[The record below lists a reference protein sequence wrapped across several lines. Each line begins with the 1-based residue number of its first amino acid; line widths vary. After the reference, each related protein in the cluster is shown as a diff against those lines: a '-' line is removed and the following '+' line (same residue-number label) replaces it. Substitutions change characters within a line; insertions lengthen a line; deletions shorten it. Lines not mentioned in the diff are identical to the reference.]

1 MRLILRILTSR
12 ISNKIILPYLLLAL
26 FLAVA
31 MTFVAV
37 RLTTGALQDRMD
49 NRLIEAGQVTSDGL
63 IAAEDQ
69 QIEQLRGM
77 AFTEG
82 VPAALAARDA
92 GRLAELLRPH
102 WANSGLY
109 SLVAFDTAGQ
119 PLLSWRR
126 ASGAGVGAPPED
138 APATDL
144 AQSWVVQQV
153 IGGREDAFGDKFSIF
168 RDERLYTAAPV
179 RREGNLAGG
188 LMVGLPL
195 DLLLERLQ
203 SRSQAS
209 ATTFY
214 DAGGRAV
221 ATTQILAGDAV
232 IPAIPLD
239 ALEQLVAQR
248 DSAAPLHIQS
258 VVGLNGREYQF
269 AYSPLKVRRVMNG
282 FFAVALPRQII
293 VDTWASERLPLG
305 ALALLIVVAV
315 VGVGLAVS
323 RHITHPLADLVGAAR
338 AVAGG
343 ELRRRSTVRSR
354 DELGVVARSFNQMTE
369 RLLHLYETSR
379 TLSAHTQI
387 GAILDQTGAAV
398 QPLVGGAVAL
408 ALLEDQDGWRLA
420 TGDTAPDLLRSLRHT
435 RIADGAALAA
445 LAKRAERPVVV
456 AAGARRLRMLPLP
469 PGYAEICYMALMVQ
483 GRPIGLLLMLHAEA
497 GAFAEAVREPL
508 AAIGSMAA
516 TSLHN
521 TLLYLEV
528 QAEGNRRR
536 AILESIADAVLVCD
550 AERNVVLM
558 NPSAEALLGVR
569 DWARRRYH
577 FNQLPLTP
585 VVETSALR
593 AANGQIQAR
602 YEANGRVVRASSAVL
617 ATSAEALAG
626 EVIVLHN
633 ITDEVALDQAKTDLI
648 ALISHE
654 LRTPLTA
661 IQSASD
667 MLRKGI
673 GGQLSPL
680 QGELADTALR
690 QSHAMSAL
698 IDKAIM
704 VASIEAGSLEI
715 DALPTGLSLV
725 VQSALGELRGAA
737 AAAGAELKIDLP
749 ADLPLVRVDARML
762 KVALQ
767 QVIDNAIKYGDGAPI
782 QIVARRHAGGVALA
796 VRDHGP
802 GIRADELPD
811 LFRPLRRGA
820 GSLNA
825 APRGM
830 GLGLVI
836 ARELIERQGG
846 TIGVQSQPGQG
857 SLFSIF
863 LPGASDASSALAA

>member
-26 FLAVA
+26 FLTIA

-37 RLTTGALQDRMD
+37 RLTTGALQERMD

-63 IAAEDQ
+63 IATEDQ

-82 VPAALAARDA
+82 VPAALAAHDTA
-92 GRLAELLRPH
+92 HLAEMLRPH
-102 WANSGLY
+102 WANADLY
-109 SLVAFDTAGQ
+109 TLIAFDAAGK
-119 PLLSWRR
+119 PVLSWQR
-126 ASGAGVGAPPED
+126 AKGAGPGAPPED
-138 APATDL
+138 APLDDL
-144 AQSWVVQQV
+144 ESWWAVRQ
-153 IGGREDAFGDKFSIF
+153 IAGGRSDAFGDKYSIF
-168 RDERLYTAAPV
+168 HNNRLYTAAPV
-179 RREGNLAGG
+179 RQQGRLVGG
-188 LMVGLPL
+188 LMVALPL

-209 ATTFY
+209 VTTFY
-214 DAGGRAV
+214 DSGGRAV
-221 ATTQILAGDAV
+221 ATTQILAGDSV

-248 DSAAPLHIQS
+248 DGTSALHIQS
-258 VVGLNGREYQF
+258 VVTLNGRDYQF
-269 AYSPLKVRRVMNG
+269 AYSPLQVRRAMNG
-282 FFAVALPRQII
+282 FFAVALPRQVI
-293 VDTWASERLPLG
+293 VDTWAGERLPLG
-305 ALALLIVVAV
+305 ALALVVVAAV

-323 RHITHPLADLVGAAR
+323 RHITRPLADLVSAAR

-343 ELRRRSTVRSR
+343 ELHRRSTVKSR

-379 TLSAHTQI
+379 TLSSHTQI
-387 GAILDQTGAAV
+387 ATILDQTSAAA
-398 QPLVGGAVAL
+398 QPLVPGAVVL
-408 ALLEDQDGWRLA
+408 ALLEEQDGWRFA
-420 TGDTAPDLLRSLRHT
+420 AGNDAPDTLRALHHT
-435 RIADGAALAA
+435 RITDTAAMAVLAS
-445 LAKRAERPVVV
+445 RAERPVVV
-456 AAGARRLRMLPLP
+456 AIDARRLRTLPLP
-469 PGYAEICYMALMVQ
+469 PGFAEVCYMALTVQ
-483 GRPIGLLLMLHAEA
+483 GKPIGLLLLLHAEV
-497 GAFAEAVREPL
+497 GVFAESVREPL
-508 AAIGSMAA
+508 AAIGSMAGTA
-516 TSLHN
+516 LHN
-521 TLLYLEV
+521 ARLYLEV
-528 QAEGNRRR
+528 QAEGNRRH

-577 FNQLPLTP
+577 FNQLPLAP
-585 VVETSALR
+585 LVETSALR
-593 AANGQIQAR
+593 VANGQIQAR
-602 YEANGRVVRASSAVL
+602 YEVNGRVVRASNAVL
-617 ATSAEALAG
+617 STSAEALAG

-633 ITDEVALDQAKTDLI
+633 ITDEVALDQTKTDLI

-673 GGQLSPL
+673 GGQLSPM
-680 QGELADTALR
+680 QNELADTALR
-690 QSHAMSAL
+690 QSQAMSAL

-704 VASIEAGSLEI
+704 VANIEAGTLEI
-715 DALPTGLSLV
+715 DAQPTDLGLV
-725 VQSALGELRGAA
+725 VRSALGELRAA
-737 AAAGAELKIDLP
+737 AAATGTELKIDLP
-749 ADLPLVRVDARML
+749 ADLPLVLVDMRML

-767 QVIDNAIKYGDGAPI
+767 QVIDNAIKYGGGAPV
-782 QIVARRHAGGVALA
+782 QIVARRQATGVALA

-802 GIRADELPD
+802 GIAAEDLPN

-825 APRGM
+825 TPRGM

-836 ARELIERQGG
+836 TRELIVRQGG
-846 TIGVQSQPGQG
+846 QISVQSQPGRG

-863 LPGASDASSALAA
+863 LPGGSDVESTLAT